1 MVSIAFGD
9 SINSRAWRT
18 RPERVSTASSPL
30 IPSSLVRSSYS
41 SAVSI
46 RAICSM
52 NSLSV
57 GAVAIKSAFAVA
69 CPALSTASVST
80 SSNTRAMP
88 RAPRVA
94 APSGL
99 ERRWRAGASGPSPPL
114 QLRRAGEHLIDGAL
128 AHLTWPGRRLRSGDE
143 VSIRVVEA
151 ASADR
156 ASSRRRDRPIPR
168 VKLVLGMLADS
179 GRMLGGVRGQ
189 RAKRL
194 GADIRA
200 LLRRHGTRQP

>member
-1 MVSIAFGD
+1 MICFDVKLNGARVC
-9 SINSRAWRT
+9 RAGVRGPGVLHACAGWVDRGRT
-18 RPERVSTASSPL
+18 LARPAGRRKA
-30 IPSSLVRSSYS
+30 
-41 SAVSI
+41 
-46 RAICSM
+46 
-52 NSLSV
+52 SLSLDV
-57 GAVAIKSAFAVA
+57 GGMLAH
-69 CPALSTASVST
+69 
-80 SSNTRAMP
+80 
-88 RAPRVA
+88 
-94 APSGL
+94 
-99 ERRWRAGASGPSPPL
+99 GA
-114 QLRRAGEHLIDGAL
+114 EDFE
-128 AHLTWPGRRLRSGDE
+128 HLTWPGRRLRSGDE